1 MRSWRGRCFKVVHH
15 LAQANCQETNAK
27 GGITGAENRLYFKA
41 CIRPP
46 SNCLVGQP
54 RASSKVNTQ
63 GSSVHSLNDSI
74 APQIDAEVK
83 KIQSFALGAFSVKK
97 SGPVIMRPFVC

>member
-46 SNCLVGQP
+46 SNCLVGSHAP
-54 RASSKVNTQ
+54 LRKLNT
-63 GSSVHSLNDSI
+63 GSSVHSLNNSI

>member
-1 MRSWRGRCFKVVHH
+1 MWWVMNACYEMRSWRGRYFKIVHH

-27 GGITGAENRLYFKA
+27 GGIKGAENRLYFKA

-54 RASSKVNTQ
+54 RASSKV
-63 GSSVHSLNDSI
+63 
-74 APQIDAEVK
+74 
-83 KIQSFALGAFSVKK
+83 
-97 SGPVIMRPFVC
+97 RR